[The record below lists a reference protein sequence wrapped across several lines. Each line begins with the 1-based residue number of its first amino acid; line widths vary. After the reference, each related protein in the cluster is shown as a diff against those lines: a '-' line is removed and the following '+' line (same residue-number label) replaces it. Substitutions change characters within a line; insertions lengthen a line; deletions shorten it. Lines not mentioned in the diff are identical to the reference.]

1 MPCHICISVLLRHKL
16 ILYNLEDQKFLPISK
31 HTDYYKTFLV
41 FKTKDNCTVFYNNF
55 ENKGKWDSI

>member
-1 MPCHICISVLLRHKL
+1 MPCHICISILLRHKL

-41 FKTKDNCTVFYNNF
+41 LKTK
-55 ENKGKWDSI
+55 ENGIPFDKDIS